1 MTINIRF
8 LNHIR
13 ISDKTGKIN
22 HFDFPNKELSTKKK
36 RVNLPINPKLEN
48 SDINKNAKLNNPIK
62 NGTQI

>member
-22 HFDFPNKELSTKKK
+22 HFDFPNKEFSTKK
-36 RVNLPINPKLEN
+36 RANLPTNPKLEN
-48 SDINKNAKLNNPIK
+48 SDINKNAKLSNPIK